1 MPWVTIDLDGTLA
14 EWPFG
19 AAVMNRWK
27 AYFSSPEAGAA
38 VRAEY
43 LRRMAS
49 DHPADAYDWEE
60 IHELARVKL
69 NLGEVPGI
77 ADLLADA
84 VYPESLVY
92 DDTRPALQAFLNT
105 GWRVA
110 IATNGYSRHQKPPL
124 EAFGF
129 EYEALLTPDLTGFVK
144 PQVEFLRC
152 LPGSSGDATALANAA
167 HVGDSLAQ
175 DILAA
180 NRAGVTAAWVW
191 RDMPAEVRAL
201 RPSERLTSP
210 GAQEAMRAA
219 YAAEL
224 ERDGRMGRFYEGAA
238 PRPDIIAKDLLEVV
252 VELNAR
258 RASSA
263 PVPRG
268 DDLAAEDAADD

>member
-1 MPWVTIDLDGTLA
+1 MPWVTLDLDGTLA

-27 AYFSSPEAGAA
+27 PYFSSPEAGAA

-43 LRRMAS
+43 LRRMAG
-49 DHPADAYDWEE
+49 DHPADAYDWEA
-60 IHELARVKL
+60 IHELARVNL
-69 NLGEVPGI
+69 NLGEVPSIG
-77 ADLLADA
+77 DLLADA

-92 DDTRPALQAFLNT
+92 DDTRPALQAIRDT

-110 IATNGYSRHQKPPL
+110 IATNGFSRHQRPPL

-129 EYEALLTPDLTGFVK
+129 KYEALLTPDLTGFVK
-144 PQVEFLRC
+144 PQAEFLRC
-152 LPGSSGDATALANAA
+152 LPGSSGDAAALANAA

-175 DILAA
+175 DVLAA

-191 RDMPAEVRAL
+191 RDMPQEVRAL

-210 GAQEAMRAA
+210 SAQEAIRAA

-224 ERDGRMGRFYEGAA
+224 ERDGRMGRFYEGAP

-252 VELNAR
+252 TELNAR
-258 RASSA
+258 RAANTPARS
-263 PVPRG
+263 
-268 DDLAAEDAADD
+268 DDVAAEDAADD